1 MSNIRNIFFCLTTF
15 FGFFGSVFAYTMDIL
30 QNDIQERVSA
40 IMPFTHKK
48 HFVIGTLS
56 NPLVELKGNTN
67 QVCVLADI
75 SIGTAGDLRA
85 TGNGKVCGI
94 IIYKTEV
101 GGFFLTDVQVMDLI
115 VNRLPSAYLPIAQE
129 IVKIAAI
136 KGFANLP
143 LYTFKDDNLKH
154 RLAKSLFKS
163 IEVKTDKLV
172 LTFEL
177 F

>member
-1 MSNIRNIFFCLTTF
+1 MYFFCLTAS
-15 FGFFGSVFAYTMDIL
+15 FGLFGSVFAYTIDIL
-30 QNDIQERVSA
+30 QNDIQEKVSA

-48 HFVIGTLS
+48 HLVIGTLS
-56 NPLVELKGNTN
+56 NPLVELKGDTN

-75 SIGTAGDLRA
+75 SIAVARDLRA

-94 IIYKTEV
+94 LTYRTEESS
-101 GGFFLTDVQVMDLI
+101 FFLTDVHVTDLI
-115 VNRLPSAYLPIAQE
+115 VNRLPRAYLPVAQE
-129 IVKIAAI
+129 IVTVAAI
-136 KGFANLP
+136 KAFTNLP
-143 LYTFKDDNLKH
+143 LYTFKDSLKH